1 MMFQVYI
8 KKYVAPE
15 GSNKIRGQFAKGME
29 VNVTI
34 SSKFQQK
41 TCYHSKLSFFQ

>member
-8 KKYVAPE
+8 KKYVVPE

-29 VNVTI
+29 MNVTI

-41 TCYHSKLSFFQ
+41 TCYHSNSVFH

>member
-8 KKYVAPE
+8 KKYVASE

-29 VNVTI
+29 MNVTS

-41 TCYHSKLSFFQ
+41 TCYHSTSFFQ